1 MELITER
8 PQWFKDALEVE
19 HKSSKVNING
29 ADIHFLEWGDP
40 QNQSVI
46 MLHGNH
52 LHPAVTLLFTCVA
65 CVLIGCGKSTEP
77 QGPKPGAL
85 QSYLEQNPELN
96 EDNDQGVDSED
107 EFGEGDGD
115 S

>member
-1 MELITER
+1 
-8 PQWFKDALEVE
+8 
-19 HKSSKVNING
+19 
-29 ADIHFLEWGDP
+29 
-40 QNQSVI
+40 

-65 CVLIGCGKSTEP
+65 CVSIGCGKSTEP

-96 EDNDQGVDSED
+96 GDNDQSVDSED
-107 EFGEGDGD
+107 EFGDGDGD
-115 S
+115 GDGES